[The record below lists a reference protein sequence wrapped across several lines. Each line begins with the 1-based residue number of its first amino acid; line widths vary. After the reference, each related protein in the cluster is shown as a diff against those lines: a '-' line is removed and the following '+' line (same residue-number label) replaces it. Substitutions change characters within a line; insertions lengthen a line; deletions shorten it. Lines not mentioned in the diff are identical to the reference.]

1 MKKICLAI
9 LSMAFIAVAVAQ
21 EPVSPKPRFSGFVS
35 NGLWDNWEISAG
47 VGVGTAFSTGTNIGP
62 KKERFGFEGNFSVA
76 KWFHPVFGARI
87 QLQGGKFN
95 NFHPQYGKLGWPIY
109 VCPCRRYGQSFQLDC
124 RLQGRSYLLR
134 CTVCR
139 HGLYDLQ
146 LYIGQSRR

>member
-62 KKERFGFEGNFSVA
+62 KKNALVLKGIFGSKVVPSRIWCKNSVA
-76 KWFHPVFGARI
+76 
-87 QLQGGKFN
+87 
-95 NFHPQYGKLGWPIY
+95 
-109 VCPCRRYGQSFQLDC
+109 RRQ
-124 RLQGRSYLLR
+124 
-134 CTVCR
+134 V
-139 HGLYDLQ
+139 
-146 LYIGQSRR
+146 